1 MRSLVVGLIFV
12 PYHFVCDVA
21 RKVVFLRREKI
32 EAWLLGSVCFSGAV
46 TVLTLIYYMYI
57 DKIYLFDGQMP
68 LIVPIITTSLL
79 FLLYALF
86 KESVF
91 KLYDDLQDYVTLDEV
106 LNDVVA
112 KEFES
117 EITETADEF
126 GQEIVTDVIED
137 IADSSGDAEINGKA
151 SEESA
156 VDVIEQH
163 QSTEIPFEVST
174 NLDDFELQIDQAL
187 SDTSSAKADKVLSKS
202 KVTPAAKSQSEKL
215 TASAK
220 QVLYKN
226 KMLQSLQAKLA
237 AVKSE
242 TNLSEDEIE
251 RVCREQ
257 DFIKA
262 EDFIAEA
269 AKVNID
275 EILFEQS

>member
-1 MRSLVVGLIFV
+1 M
-12 PYHFVCDVA
+12 
-21 RKVVFLRREKI
+21 FLRREKI

-46 TVLTLIYYMYI
+46 TVLTLIYYVYI
-57 DKIYLFDGQMP
+57 NKIYLFNGQMP

-126 GQEIVTDVIED
+126 GQEIVTDVVD
-137 IADSSGDAEINGKA
+137 DVTDSSENAEAGAEAPK
-151 SEESA
+151 EST

-163 QSTEIPFEVST
+163 KSTEIPFEVST
-174 NLDDFELQIDQAL
+174 DLSDFELQIDQAL
-187 SDTSSAKADKVLSKS
+187 SDTNPVGSGNIRNKASADGISR
-202 KVTPAAKSQSEKL
+202 SEKL
-215 TASAK
+215 AASAK

-237 AVKSE
+237 SVKSE

-275 EILFEQS
+275 EILFE